1 MYKNIENMLITI
13 LKTSWE
19 IWWDFCDNYSMS
31 KKNSQTNILAL
42 SQIKT
47 PKFWIFFLK
56 KKEWKKNMKF
66 SNVSVQ
72 LEIQYT
78 KLPSRAS

>member
-13 LKTSWE
+13 LKTSCE
-19 IWWDFCDNYSMS
+19 IWWDFVTIIPWAKKTHQQTYLYSPKS
-31 KKNSQTNILAL
+31 KHQNFEFK
-42 SQIKT
+42 
-47 PKFWIFFLK
+47 K

-78 KLPSRAS
+78 KLSSRAS